1 MDSKEY
7 YSLLNI
13 DRTASREEIKKAYRK
28 LAMEFHP
35 DVNLDEDAEEKFKAI
50 GEAYSV
56 LCDSG
61 KRRIYDRVG
70 KTGLSDPYA
79 AMVRP
84 AQPCMGKCS
93 GLDALF
99 RRNRDFKRN
108 ITPGR

>member
-1 MDSKEY
+1 MDSNEY
-7 YSLLNI
+7 YSLLSI
-13 DRTASREEIKKAYRK
+13 DRNASQEEIKKAYRK

-35 DVNLDEDAEEKFKAI
+35 DVNLNEDAEKKFKAI

-56 LCDSG
+56 LGDIW

-70 KTGLSDPYA
+70 KMGLSDPY

-99 RRNRDFKRN
+99 RRNRSYKRN